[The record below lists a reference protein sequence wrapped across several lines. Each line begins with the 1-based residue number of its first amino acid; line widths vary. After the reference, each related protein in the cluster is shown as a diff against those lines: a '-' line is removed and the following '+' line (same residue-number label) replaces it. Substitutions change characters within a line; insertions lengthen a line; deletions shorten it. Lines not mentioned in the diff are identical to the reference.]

1 MCCIGCWCW
10 CCFPVTIP
18 ILEFH
23 STTGIYEFYL
33 FNTTFQSK
41 FGYDVTVTPETAS
54 ASTPY
59 TAQIINLETNEV
71 VSSIENVTGTQSVDV
86 EFGRGTN
93 NPLEVGE
100 VHRLAVKI
108 ITNTTFSF
116 DLSIDTEY
124 SYLDT
129 LAGGIQTYTATHT
142 SNPSTITTTAD
153 IEILSQIPDMK
164 ILDFLNGVFKMF
176 NLTAFV
182 DFNGEIVVRTL
193 DNFYAG
199 GDTHN
204 ITEYVKLDEHNVT
217 GQLMNE
223 IDLEYSEPKSILAQQ
238 FLKSNNRK
246 YGEIEYKTNATEK
259 RHTRLQ
265 HSLNI
270 CFIVD

>member
-1 MCCIGCWCW
+1 MNSLIVLQWIISIYGCIEVKAKCLHLNHRLVNDVAFTCTSATLVCQQFDGSN
-10 CCFPVTIP
+10 PDV
-18 ILEFH
+18 EFH

-86 EFGRGTN
+86 AFGRGTN

-129 LAGGIQTYTATHT
+129 LAENLVYKPIQQHTH
-142 SNPSTITTTAD
+142 
-153 IEILSQIPDMK
+153 QI
-164 ILDFLNGVFKMF
+164 
-176 NLTAFV
+176 
-182 DFNGEIVVRTL
+182 
-193 DNFYAG
+193 
-199 GDTHN
+199 H
-204 ITEYVKLDEHNVT
+204 
-217 GQLMNE
+217 
-223 IDLEYSEPKSILAQQ
+223 
-238 FLKSNNRK
+238 
-246 YGEIEYKTNATEK
+246 
-259 RHTRLQ
+259 LQ
-265 HSLNI
+265 
-270 CFIVD
+270 